1 MGNFDELKI
10 SNSLNITHL
19 LFINDILLFYDG
31 SETDTENLA
40 KILKLFEKATDMLV
54 NINKSNI
61 TPVIMEDLEI
71 RMYSTLFHFILKI
84 LDEGLK

>member
-1 MGNFDELKI
+1 MWNFYELKI

-31 SETDTENLA
+31 SERDAKNLGE
-40 KILKLFEKATDMLV
+40 ILKLFENSTSMV
-54 NINKSNI
+54 ININKSNI

-71 RMYSTLFHFILKI
+71 HMYSTLFHFILKI